1 MLGAAL
7 VFLLASIGIGRLLFA
22 PGTQERYG
30 SALDA
35 GFVACVVAF
44 VTCSVL
50 AITQWARV
58 AVQGPPP
65 PRRRSS
71 IARWFADW
79 RDVFLTGVSAL
90 REDLTRGR
98 DRMPD

>member
-7 VFLLASIGIGRLLFA
+7 VFFLAAIGFGRLLFA
-22 PGTQERYG
+22 PEAPERYG
-30 SALDA
+30 SVLDA

-58 AVQGPPP
+58 AIQGPSSVP
-65 PRRRSS
+65 RRSS
-71 IARWFADW
+71 ISRWASDR
-79 RDVFLTGVSAL
+79 RDVFVSGISAL
-90 REDLTRGR
+90 RDGLLRGR
-98 DRMPD
+98 NRMPD